1 VGRSII
7 EIILLGSRVV
17 GRAFAAALRE
27 EYAASQQA
35 AKNRQQSSSSSGG
48 DSDQSGTASAIS
60 GLSLKEAMQIL
71 HVENLE
77 DKSRIQHQYDHLFGV
92 NDRKKGGS
100 FYLQAKVFR
109 AKERIDQEIGQQTV
123 DPTYSQRM
131 PVVQIE
137 KAALCQ
143 CLNRK
148 DFTDEEVDE
157 LCFEFGLELDEVTS
171 EREMLAKE
179 QGDAK
184 AAQMGDQL
192 SDAVIYKIEV
202 PANRYDLL
210 CVEGLSRALM
220 VFQSLA
226 QPPLYKAVQPA
237 AGMQQMRVAP
247 STAQIRPYVVC
258 AMLRNLSFTPA
269 SYKSFIDLQDK
280 LHQTICRQRSLVA
293 IGTHDF
299 DTLTGP
305 FLYEALPPSD
315 IVFKP
320 LNQTKEFS
328 AVELMQLYSGE
339 SHLKAYLPIIRDSP
353 VYPVIKDANGVV
365 LSMPP
370 IINGDHSKITLN
382 TKNVFIEAT
391 ATDAH
396 KASVVLDT
404 LVCAFS
410 QYCSEQFTVEAV
422 QVNYPDGRASIYPS
436 LAYRQVDIQVDYLRK
451 GVGRSD
457 SQLTIDEICNRLT
470 RMCLVAK
477 ATSDA
482 TVSVT
487 VPPTRH
493 DVLHPCDVLEDLAIA
508 IGYNNLEMSLPPTLC
523 TGKQQPLNSLTD
535 KLRLEVAFAGFT
547 ECLTFALCSEK
558 DISERLRLPLDSLP
572 AVRIAN
578 PKTLEFQVARTSLL
592 PGILKTVHS
601 NRSLPLPLKLFEI
614 QDVVYK
620 STDSSGSAVNSRQL
634 AAVYY
639 GKSSGFELIHGLMDR
654 IMQVLGV
661 PVDQYKLSATE
672 VATYFTGR
680 CANVLY
686 KGSPVGTIG
695 VLHPE
700 TLAQFDLTL
709 PASAF
714 VFDVE

>member
-35 AKNRQQSSSSSGG
+35 AKNRQQSSSGSGAS

-280 LHQTICRQRSLVA
+280 LHQTICRQRSLP

-353 VYPVIKDANGVV
+353 VYPVIKDANGV
-365 LSMPP
+365 
-370 IINGDHSKITLN
+370 ITLN

-451 GVGRSD
+451 D
-457 SQLTIDEICNRLT
+457 LHRLT

-620 STDSSGSAVNSRQL
+620 SSDSSGSAVNSRQL

-672 VATYFTGR
+672 LATYFTGR

-714 VFDVE
+714 VFD